1 MIFFFY
7 IFVLISVSISS
18 SSMTDSGNGRHHSL
32 IKMLLTNQSPLKS
45 QPGSSSSSTS
55 TCPSLRG
62 TPNSLSNYSARDS
75 EEETEFSK
83 YLYRL
88 SGQRRSPVNP
98 VVHDHFY
105 AKPWNWRP
113 EHHFFKL
120 TRNLFMMPIQSKKTP
135 SVNDDI
141 IDIET
146 VDKTNVD
153 FSFTIKNEPAEE
165 MELPCEEE
173 SDWEDRVPKI
183 GWTQIQHRLFQRF
196 ARLIELDRLSRLAV
210 KSNSSAQMRINNHV
224 KRSANRMRMA
234 LSSINWHLQLSRW
247 INQILLTFLPTTHLK
262 IYREIIKVRFFI
274 NGFFTFI
281 QKVCLLLIYLII
293 IY

>member
-1 MIFFFY
+1 M
-7 IFVLISVSISS
+7 
-18 SSMTDSGNGRHHSL
+18 D
-32 IKMLLTNQSPLKS
+32 
-45 QPGSSSSSTS
+45 
-55 TCPSLRG
+55 
-62 TPNSLSNYSARDS
+62 NYSARES

-83 YLYRL
+83 YLHHL
-88 SGQRRSPVNP
+88 SGQTTNPENP

-120 TRNLFMMPIQSKKTP
+120 TRNLFMMPIQSKQAP
-135 SVNDDI
+135 PVNEEI

-153 FSFTIKNEPAEE
+153 FSYTIKKEPASEI
-165 MELPCEEE
+165 ELPSEDE

-210 KSNSSAQMRINNHV
+210 KSNPSAQMRINNHV

-247 INQILLTFLPTTHLK
+247 INQIFLTFLPKTHLK
-262 IYREIIKVRFFI
+262 IYREIVKV
-274 NGFFTFI
+274 GF
-281 QKVCLLLIYLII
+281 LLTY
-293 IY
+293 